1 MDLHILSPVFGA
13 VVWRPLLNVDERKLV
28 EDVRHFLLER
38 LMDERWA
45 GDLDAQDQQIIFD
58 HVKQYD

>member
-1 MDLHILSPVFGA
+1 MDLHILLRVFGA
-13 VVWRPLLNVDERKLV
+13 LVWRPLLNVDERKLV

-45 GDLDAQDQQIIFD
+45 GDLDAQDQQIIFG